1 MSAGNAFLCTLCL
14 RLSGSGSGSS
24 SSVVLEPSRRFVE
37 ELLSCRV
44 FPCFLASIWNQQ
56 SESAKLKL
64 IFLKKIRCVI
74 TWSYIRKFRSC
85 LWGIYICIWYIIVRD
100 VVDTSMGTKRQHW
113 DANKPHEQATGWE
126 MREKWGKNM
135 QKIKLHETV
144 AIRSLLQ
151 VCRLGSRTLSLGAP
165 PNLQPETCGT
175 GMHWSCVCALQVQR
189 KVAKWRSDYVICIAR
204 SPFPK
209 TFCTYAYC
217 SLPASSEQFAQLW
230 GQENGQFRHMRI
242 HGSLLAKLLKRF
254 ERKVNKTGII
264 KHSFLL

>member
-85 LWGIYICIWYIIVRD
+85 LWGIYIYMYMIYNCSWCCGHKYGNETATLRC
-100 VVDTSMGTKRQHW
+100 
-113 DANKPHEQATGWE
+113 EQAPWTSHWVRNE
-126 MREKWGKNM
+126 RKMREKYAKN
-135 QKIKLHETV
+135 QTPWD
-144 AIRSLLQ
+144 RSH
-151 VCRLGSRTLSLGAP
+151 P
-165 PNLQPETCGT
+165 
-175 GMHWSCVCALQVQR
+175 
-189 KVAKWRSDYVICIAR
+189 
-204 SPFPK
+204 
-209 TFCTYAYC
+209 
-217 SLPASSEQFAQLW
+217 
-230 GQENGQFRHMRI
+230 
-242 HGSLLAKLLKRF
+242 
-254 ERKVNKTGII
+254 
-264 KHSFLL
+264 